1 MIFLPLNFL
10 HSILY
15 FFRIKSTKSN
25 VDDSFYLC
33 TNFVHSLDF
42 VQSPLFKS
50 ITKWQ
55 SIFPTS
61 LSYLFA
67 GQYSMEISLN
77 QFILENNKS
86 SIQNYASDIQ
96 LLHLPERASHPPHKA
111 PLAQHI
117 GFQIYRA
124 FLISHTSHFQLPSFP
139 ITSEEYRSC

>member
-10 HSILY
+10 HSILN

-33 TNFVHSLDF
+33 TNFVQTPDF

-67 GQYSMEISLN
+67 GQYSMEIPLN
-77 QFILENNKS
+77 QFILKNNKLS
-86 SIQNYASDIQ
+86 VLNYASDIYCYSIS
-96 LLHLPERASHPPHKA
+96 LNVPAIPPTRLHWRC
-111 PLAQHI
+111 I
-117 GFQIYRA
+117 
-124 FLISHTSHFQLPSFP
+124 
-139 ITSEEYRSC
+139 

>member
-10 HSILY
+10 HSILN

-33 TNFVHSLDF
+33 TNFVQTPDF

-61 LSYLFA
+61 LSYLFT
-67 GQYSMEISLN
+67 GQYSMEI
-77 QFILENNKS
+77 
-86 SIQNYASDIQ
+86 
-96 LLHLPERASHPPHKA
+96 P
-111 PLAQHI
+111 
-117 GFQIYRA
+117 
-124 FLISHTSHFQLPSFP
+124 
-139 ITSEEYRSC
+139 

>member
-25 VDDSFYLC
+25 VDDGFYLC
-33 TNFVHSLDF
+33 TNFVQSSDF

-61 LSYLFA
+61 LSYLFT
-67 GQYSMEISLN
+67 GQYSTEISLN
-77 QFILENNKS
+77 QFIHENSQTNAFFRQKPQYLTS
-86 SIQNYASDIQ
+86 FYLSVLYNHGKPRLLREIQYRMISAEHS
-96 LLHLPERASHPPHKA
+96 
-111 PLAQHI
+111 AQ
-117 GFQIYRA
+117 FDN
-124 FLISHTSHFQLPSFP
+124 SV
-139 ITSEEYRSC
+139 

>member
-33 TNFVHSLDF
+33 TNFVQTPDF

-67 GQYSMEISLN
+67 GQYGTETSLN
-77 QFILENNKS
+77 QFIHKNNKS
-86 SIQNYASDIQ
+86 LKIV
-96 LLHLPERASHPPHKA
+96 
-111 PLAQHI
+111 
-117 GFQIYRA
+117 
-124 FLISHTSHFQLPSFP
+124 
-139 ITSEEYRSC
+139 

>member
-1 MIFLPLNFL
+1 MIFLPLNFLPLNFL

-33 TNFVHSLDF
+33 TNFVQTSDF

-67 GQYSMEISLN
+67 GQYSMEIPLN
-77 QFILENNKS
+77 QFILENNKLS
-86 SIQNYASDIQ
+86 VLNYASDIQ
-96 LLHLPERASHPPHKA
+96 LLHLPERASPSPDKA
-111 PLAQHI
+111 PLALHI
-117 GFQIYRA
+117 GFQFFRA
-124 FLISHTSHFQLPSFP
+124 LPVCLPDCFRIIEIP
-139 ITSEEYRSC
+139 IP